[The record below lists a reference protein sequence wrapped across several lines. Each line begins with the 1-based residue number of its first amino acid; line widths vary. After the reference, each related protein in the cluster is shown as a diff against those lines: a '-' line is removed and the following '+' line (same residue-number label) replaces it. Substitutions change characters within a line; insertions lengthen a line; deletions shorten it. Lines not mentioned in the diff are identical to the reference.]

1 MNGISFKQ
9 SLIQNIDNK
18 TPAPTVDEIMA
29 QPPVSTN
36 PQEKKNSNLAGKI
49 VTSAV
54 VLAALGFAGRQ
65 GYLSKR
71 VQKLLGGTPKLSK
84 AQIEE
89 KINAKLN
96 DYIARTENTIF
107 DIQPLGTNKYRATRI
122 KANGNKEVIT
132 FNAKSGLPDCR
143 VEFAKQKGDKS
154 LEYTSYMG
162 ADILDAD
169 FDDAAN
175 FYKKFSRT
183 GIKRKHGFGTKY
195 TNTMI
200 KYGEMVNPEGLQPLQ
215 KRTDYYNNNQISRI
229 YEKDAFSNNEIV
241 KEFLYGVNNKPKGID
256 LITSDGAVIRK
267 LNGEAPVEVNA
278 PNRKKFLGR
287 RFLEFFSIQK
297 KNIL

>member
-183 GIKRKHGFGTKY
+183 GIKRKHGLVQ
-195 TNTMI
+195 NI
-200 KYGEMVNPEGLQPLQ
+200 
-215 KRTDYYNNNQISRI
+215 QI
-229 YEKDAFSNNEIV
+229 
-241 KEFLYGVNNKPKGID
+241 L
-256 LITSDGAVIRK
+256 
-267 LNGEAPVEVNA
+267 
-278 PNRKKFLGR
+278 
-287 RFLEFFSIQK
+287 
-297 KNIL
+297 